1 MSELLNAFT
10 DAVANQP
17 KASDSGNRQT
27 NGSYARADV
36 SDDRIAEAIVEYGL
50 EPRPEVVGKV
60 QGMLGDWQA
69 AKGGCGLSL
78 YAKRVTTRG
87 FTIKV

>member
-1 MSELLNAFT
+1 MSDLLKAFEE
-10 DAVANQP
+10 AHANQP
-17 KASDSGNRQT
+17 EASDTGARQT

-36 SDDRIAEAIVEYGL
+36 SDDRIAEAIAEYNL

-69 AKGGCGLSL
+69 SKGGCGLSL
-78 YAKRVTTRG
+78 YERKVVTRG
-87 FTIKV
+87 FTL